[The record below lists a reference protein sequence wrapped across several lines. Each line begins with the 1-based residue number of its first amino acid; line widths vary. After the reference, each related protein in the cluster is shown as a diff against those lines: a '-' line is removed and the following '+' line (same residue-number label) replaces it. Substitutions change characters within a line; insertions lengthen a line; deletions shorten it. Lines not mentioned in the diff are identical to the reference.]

1 MELPMSYLDK
11 LKNKLDSFSTYRSE
25 LKKKLILSTE
35 EQSKRINICNSC
47 EFLFTPTRS
56 CKKCGCFVDA
66 KATLASSECPMT
78 KWPKIIVSED

>member
-1 MELPMSYLDK
+1 MSYLDK
-11 LKNKLDSFSTYRSE
+11 LKSKIDATIDYKTKLAKF
-25 LKKKLILSTE
+25 ILSE
-35 EQSKRINICNSC
+35 EEKNKRIDICNSC

-66 KATLASSECPMT
+66 KAALAKAECPRS

>member
-1 MELPMSYLDK
+1 MSYLDK
-11 LKNKLDSFSTYRSE
+11 LKNKIVDTLDYKT
-25 LKKKLILSTE
+25 KLVNFILTE
-35 EQSKRINICNSC
+35 EEKNKRIDICNSC

-66 KATLASSECPMT
+66 KAALAKADCPRS